1 MAAYKK
7 QHTIENDK
15 FEGSIHKMK
24 NLKIKVTT
32 VIMAGVLCLSGF
44 TFAANN
50 DSGDNNNG
58 LNGDGNGFS
67 DMTTH
72 WSNSY
77 VSSLTERGIISGYG
91 DGTFK
96 PDNTLKRIEFIVLT
110 LKALE
115 SEGTITL
122 DATAPADTYWGMPYI
137 EKAIEMNLL
146 ENYTTAAADYETAIT
161 REEMASIIVKAYDT
175 IGGDT
180 AITDGVVTKAQK
192 QIGDLVNVSASY
204 KTEVTTAY
212 ALNFIAGYG
221 DGSFKPLGSATRGE
235 ASVVISKLLDDSM
248 RTPIEEDKPL
258 EGDSSWLEWVQS
270 QSPEYQEEHLTRE
283 YAISTFEDGVLTIV
297 DGGGGY
303 GDLVVKDTYTPDLTA
318 RLNNL
323 LNYMARLERFSGLY
337 TTRSPVNEL
346 KGHREFILVTLGN
359 KLDYYNR
366 FPYFQY
372 IIYHDHYFDPS
383 TYDGS
388 ETQKGATIELTIN
401 KLYDDNTNFDDD
413 EFWVGRYDERYM
425 TPLKESVEVFFGEPY
440 GAEIADYVEQT
451 HIDHYAIYGRYDF
464 PYYDVVKTIGNVD
477 IVVPL
482 ISKSDGTLHIFFT
495 IH

>member
-1 MAAYKK
+1 MR
-7 QHTIENDK
+7 
-15 FEGSIHKMK
+15 

-32 VIMAGVLCLSGF
+32 GIMAGVLCLSGF
-44 TFAANN
+44 AFAVNN
-50 DSGDNNNG
+50 GSGDSNGG
-58 LNGDGNGFS
+58 LNGNDNGFS

-77 VSSLTERGIISGYG
+77 VSSLTDRGIISGYG

-122 DATAPADTYWGMPYI
+122 DATAPVGSYWGMPYI

-146 ENYTTAAADYETAIT
+146 ENYTMAATDYETAIT
-161 REEMASIIVKAYDT
+161 REEMASIIVKAYDA

-235 ASVVISKLLDDSM
+235 ASVVISKLLDDSL

-270 QSPEYQEEHLTRE
+270 QSPEYQEEHLSRE
-283 YAISTFEDGVLTIV
+283 YAISTFKDGVLTIV
-297 DGGGGY
+297 DGGGGF

-337 TTRSPVNEL
+337 TTRSPLEGVS
-346 KGHREFILVTLGN
+346 GQQEFILVTLGN

-372 IIYHDHYFDPS
+372 IIEHDHYLDTK
-383 TYDGS
+383 TYNAS
-388 ETQKGATIELTIN
+388 QTQKGATVELNIN
-401 KLYDDNTNFDDD
+401 ALYDDSTFAENKDISSTFYDD
-413 EFWVGRYDERYM
+413 RYM
-425 TPLKESVEVFFGEPY
+425 EILKDSVAAFFGDDY

-451 HIDHYAIYGRYDF
+451 HVDYYAKYKRNHY
-464 PYYDVVKTIGNVD
+464 PYYDAVKTIGNVD

-482 ISKSDGTLHIFFT
+482 ISKSDAPLHIFFT